1 MPKEN
6 YLFGTFIFF
15 QLLIKL
21 FHKCYLQVYDFKRVN
36 ILNLCMGANVDFFF
50 FRTIADTL
58 LTLLAQG

>member
-50 FRTIADTL
+50 F
-58 LTLLAQG
+58 